1 MFLLF
6 RKLYYLYIKQVLT
19 IVLSYLYLISYF
31 YNKKSE
37 IVSSFNI
44 IIFKKVISSL
54 DILNK
59 G

>member
-19 IVLSYLYLISYF
+19 IVLSYFYLISYF

-59 G
+59 D